1 MDVGEVSTSWNTGS
15 GDAVIE
21 VSETGD
27 FVLTLEYLGCE
38 VTDVTTVT
46 FIDSYP
52 IESLIMPNIFTPNQD
67 QYNTKFRPFDPNN
80 PNLEICGIAAIEVNL
95 DMFNRWGNLLLE
107 NGCAWDGTN
116 QEGKDA
122 IEGTYYF
129 IVEVINT
136 CGSEREMR
144 EFSGYVEVVR

>member
-1 MDVGEVSTSWNTGS
+1 
-15 GDAVIE
+15 
-21 VSETGD
+21 
-27 FVLTLEYLGCE
+27 
-38 VTDVTTVT
+38 
-46 FIDSYP
+46 
-52 IESLIMPNIFTPNQD
+52 
-67 QYNTKFRPFDPNN
+67 
-80 PNLEICGIAAIEVNL
+80 
-95 DMFNRWGNLLLE
+95 MFNRWGNLLLE